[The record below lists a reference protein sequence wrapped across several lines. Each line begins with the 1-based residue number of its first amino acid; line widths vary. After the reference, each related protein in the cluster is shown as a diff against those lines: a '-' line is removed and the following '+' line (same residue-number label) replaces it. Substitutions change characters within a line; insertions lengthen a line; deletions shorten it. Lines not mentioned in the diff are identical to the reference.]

1 MLIILLWYL
10 SPPTHAVAGTFS
22 FVTTAVSVMEE
33 DGEVAEICIRLN
45 LATGVTL
52 GCEVTAT
59 LATLNGNNA
68 SMLFYLELNKW
79 TTISSA
85 LYYNFVTS
93 ILTYHQLS

>member
-33 DGEVAEICIRLN
+33 NGVMAEICIRLN
-45 LATGVTL
+45 LAMGVTL

-59 LATLNGNNA
+59 LATVNGNNA
-68 SMLFYLELNKW
+68 SMFIYLELINGLQSPVHY
-79 TTISSA
+79 I
-85 LYYNFVTS
+85 YRNFVSLAHS
-93 ILTYHQLS
+93 ILT